1 MSKGYAFLLLL
12 LMLPWLAFGE
22 GFGSRGSQSLLRLQT
37 ASVLNPQ
44 RLDIRTDLNFF
55 TKLGDYLGS
64 SKPPNF
70 NAVNY
75 WVVQSNLL
83 GTYGLAEHFDA
94 TLKVQLYQDVHKENE
109 YNAPGDIFLNLKA
122 GSFGFSDN
130 KIIVGGQFGM
140 RIPTGDVSNYPFED
154 YTAGALEFGL
164 MFIGSYFNDPFLPH
178 RDFSFHMNLQWWYH
192 NDAGKTLIKQT
203 APDGTVLFEAKA
215 GNNAAALRYGLGF
228 AYPTELFNLNFELWG
243 NHFTSKPDT
252 FAFSRENYLYVTPSI
267 RFKPS
272 WWVNLD
278 LGVDVRI
285 SSDENTSSS
294 LISFRDNNLDLP
306 NYPSWRLFLGS
317 SFVINPGKDR
327 IKGGIG
333 GQPEIKDK
341 VDFYEKLLRERE
353 KTRSIEEELRRLK
366 REREQA
372 EKELEE
378 LRQLLEEEGK

>member
-1 MSKGYAFLLLL
+1 MSKGYSFLLLL

-22 GFGSRGSQSLLRLQT
+22 GFGIRGSQSLLRLQT

-44 RLDIRTDLNFF
+44 RLDMRADINFF

-64 SKPPNF
+64 QKPPDF

-83 GTYGLAEHFDA
+83 ATYGLADHFDA
-94 TLKVQLYQDVHKENE
+94 TVKIQLYQDVHRNVE

-122 GSFGFSDN
+122 GSFGFTDN
-130 KIIVGGQFGM
+130 KLNVGGQFSM
-140 RIPTGDVSNYPFED
+140 RIPSGDVSNYPFED

-164 MFIGSYFNDPFLPH
+164 MFMGSYFNDPFLPH
-178 RDFSFHMNLQWWYH
+178 RDFSVHMNLQWWYH
-192 NDAGKTLIKQT
+192 NDAGKTLVKQT
-203 APDGTVLFEAKA
+203 ASDGTVLFEAKA
-215 GNNAAALRYGLGF
+215 GNNASALRYGLGF
-228 AYPTELFNLNFELWG
+228 AYPTELFNLNLELWG

-252 FAFSRENYLYVTPSI
+252 FAFSRENYMYITPSI
-267 RFKPS
+267 RFKPG

-278 LGVDVRI
+278 LGLDIRLTTDV
-285 SSDENTSSS
+285 NTSAS
-294 LISFRDNNLDLP
+294 IINFEDNNLDLP
-306 NYPSWRLFLGS
+306 NYSSWRLFLGT

-333 GQPEIKDK
+333 GQPDIKDK